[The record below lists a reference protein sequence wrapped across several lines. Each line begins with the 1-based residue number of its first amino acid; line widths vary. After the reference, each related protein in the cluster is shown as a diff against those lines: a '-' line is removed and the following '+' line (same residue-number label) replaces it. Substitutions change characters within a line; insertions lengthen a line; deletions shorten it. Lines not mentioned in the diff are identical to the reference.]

1 MPRPAAISIPDA
13 DTCRRYF
20 DDYEMFDNIRD
31 HSILVA
37 RVAATLCDGLARQGS
52 CASPLP
58 NRALTVA
65 GALLHDIAKSQ
76 CIKSGCHH
84 AEVGREIC
92 EELGYPEVGE
102 IVAEHVV
109 LRHFRADAYQ
119 RGLFSA
125 KELVYYA
132 DKRVRHDQIV
142 PLSGRLA
149 YILERYG
156 QGNPEK
162 EELIRRNFQR
172 TLDFEALLFTH
183 LPLAPDQLDD
193 CQATAIFIGEKGR

>member
-1 MPRPAAISIPDA
+1 MHHPVAIASPSPEE
-13 DTCRRYF
+13 CRRYF
-20 DDYEMFDNIRD
+20 DDFEMFDNIRL

-37 RVAATLCDGLARQGS
+37 RVAATLCDGLGRKAT
-52 CASPLP
+52 CATPLP
-58 NRALTVA
+58 DRKLTVA

-76 CIKSGCHH
+76 CIKTGCHH

-92 EELGYPEVGE
+92 EGLGYPEIGA

-109 LRHFRADAYQ
+109 LRNFQSERYQ
-119 RGLFSA
+119 RGLFTA

-156 QGNPEK
+156 DNNPQK
-162 EELIRRNFQR
+162 EEMIRRNFQL
-172 TLDFEALLFTH
+172 TLDFEAFLFAH
-183 LPLAPDQLDD
+183 LPLAPDQLGA
-193 CQATAIFIGEKGR
+193 CQGTAIFAEELAV